1 MSWPRS
7 SFAAHKLTEVEDSDT
22 TLLHHLTRLQQAYQ
36 SRLPPTLA
44 EDENLGFDLNAGRA
58 GAQARLALLFDPKD
72 RKQRLGP
79 ETAQAVFRALTG
91 PNAQGACWKGW
102 RQSGFGETQVSGPRA
117 AVVHAEAIVA
127 CFERLW
133 GQPAVCEGVPT
144 TILRPPRSAALGAHV
159 DSASLLELYVECRSL
174 ALAATRAAGATE
186 SLERQWAALHG
197 CQALVHWAGPHCAA
211 AKADGSTCGLARLSV
226 PRFFALLSLL
236 HPDHPHDAAPFAP
249 PKASDRRAA
258 APDNSDP
265 HGLCVP
271 AADEERAALLPR
283 AAAEPSVSRF
293 LARGGPV
300 FAPFFSKAALLAL
313 NEVLAALELPA
324 ANAAPTRPGAA
335 TAAWLQRLE
344 SRGKLAELRLVLRA
358 ALPPDG
364 PVVPAPMVPAAAAG
378 DARGESCAGGWQ
390 YPLCVTWLRGFP
402 HMAREGGLRL
412 TFVPCLL
419 PRPPATAAGLERM
432 ETIEAE
438 RCMRHP
444 PSLCPPSLRS
454 LPRLP
459 RLLRLASLA
468 SLTAPHLA
476 APHCSA
482 SPRPPRAA
490 QAAHPP
496 AGAAHAAG
504 RVRRHPSR
512 LAAEPTNRWWG
523 GALASRAGL
532 LTRVHRASHC

>member
-197 CQALVHWAGPHCAA
+197 CQAL
-211 AKADGSTCGLARLSV
+211 
-226 PRFFALLSLL
+226 
-236 HPDHPHDAAPFAP
+236 
-249 PKASDRRAA
+249 
-258 APDNSDP
+258 
-265 HGLCVP
+265 
-271 AADEERAALLPR
+271 
-283 AAAEPSVSRF
+283 PSVSRF

-324 ANAAPTRPGAA
+324 ANAAPTRPGVA

-438 RCMRHP
+438 RRRTLRRAQLMQQGEYAAIRADSQLSRPIAGGAVHSHP
-444 PSLCPPSLRS
+444 EQEEQMHRDYDRS
-454 LPRLP
+454 AYATVEELQAYDL
-459 RLLRLASLA
+459 
-468 SLTAPHLA
+468 LTARLNA
-476 APHCSA
+476 RAVEAMRLEMEGGEDERGREA
-482 SPRPPRAA
+482 SGQKR
-490 QAAHPP
+490 
-496 AGAAHAAG
+496 G
-504 RVRRHPSR
+504 RD
-512 LAAEPTNRWWG
+512 AERQI
-523 GALASRAGL
+523 S
-532 LTRVHRASHC
+532 V